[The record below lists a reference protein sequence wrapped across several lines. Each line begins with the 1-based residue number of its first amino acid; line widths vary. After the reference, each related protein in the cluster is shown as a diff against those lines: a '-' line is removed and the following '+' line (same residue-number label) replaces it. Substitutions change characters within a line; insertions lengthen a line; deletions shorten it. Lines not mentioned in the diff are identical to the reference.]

1 MESISV
7 IIIPIIVGFILLVRL
22 LPSKGKIG
30 EKRISNK
37 LDKLPD
43 DKSRV
48 LNDVMLR
55 TKNGIAD

>member
-43 DKSRV
+43 DKYRV